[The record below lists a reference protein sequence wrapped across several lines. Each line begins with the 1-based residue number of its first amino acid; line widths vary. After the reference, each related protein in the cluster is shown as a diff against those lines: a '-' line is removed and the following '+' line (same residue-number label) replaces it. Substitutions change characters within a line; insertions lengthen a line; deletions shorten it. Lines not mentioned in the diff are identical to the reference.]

1 MNTLSKY
8 LVATTAGALLATG
21 ASAETFNVTAEVANT
36 IALTETTP
44 LNFGNLYVR
53 RGTGA
58 DGGGGPATLTL
69 ATTGSFTGTG
79 EGDEATTLSRIVSL
93 GGATAGVLSVTGASP
108 FASVTVTS
116 NAAPTDLI
124 HSSGNP
130 ALPVVTFDAITTDPA
145 HNAALVLDANG
156 DGDILVGGQMTAAT
170 AVAAGTA
177 YAEGTY
183 TGTYV
188 VTVSY

>member
-58 DGGGGPATLTL
+58 GTAATLTL

-79 EGDEATTLSRIVSL
+79 LGTEATTVGRIVSL

-116 NAAPTDLI
+116 NATPTDLV

-130 ALPVVTFDAITTDPA
+130 SLPVVTFNAITTDPA

>member
-1 MNTLSKY
+1 MKTLTKY

-44 LNFGNLYVR
+44 LAFGNLYVR

-58 DGGGGPATLTL
+58 GTAGTLTL
-69 ATTGSFTGTG
+69 STTGAFTGTG
-79 EGDEATTLSRIVSL
+79 TGNEATTFSRIVSL
-93 GGATAGVLSVTGASP
+93 GGSSAGVLSVTGASP

-130 ALPVVTFDAITTDPA
+130 ALPVVTFNSIVTDPV

-156 DGDILVGGQMTAAT
+156 DGDILIGGTMTAAT

>member
-1 MNTLSKY
+1 MKTLSKY

-44 LNFGNLYVR
+44 LNFGSLYVR

-58 DGGGGPATLTL
+58 GAAATLTL
-69 ATTGSFTGTG
+69 TPAGAFTGTG
-79 EGDEATTLSRIVSL
+79 TGAEATTVSRIVSL
-93 GGATAGVLSVTGASP
+93 GSSTAGVLSVTGASP

-124 HSSGNP
+124 HPSGNP
-130 ALPVVTFDAITTDPA
+130 ALPVVTFNAITTDPA
-145 HNAALVLDANG
+145 HNAALALDAKG
-156 DGDILVGGQMTAAT
+156 DGDILVGGQMTAAS
-170 AVAAGTA
+170 AAGAGTA